1 MVHGL
6 YRERYAYRDFM
17 TDVVVQHMLTEQKIR
32 IKCRDYVRICRTRT
46 RTLTRTRTRSLT
58 LALALT
64 LTLA

>member
-46 RTLTRTRTRSLT
+46 RTL
-58 LALALT
+58 A
-64 LTLA
+64 